1 MNAKKPVKLDDLVA
15 EIEMK
20 IDDTFTF
27 INMTTGEVITLTSE
41 EYSAAEDEQPL
52 EKFPI
57 WQRENIEK
65 AIRIIEDEDGV
76 YVDFTLKHDFNEY
89 EIIENFIGT
98 LEDGDIREVLYEATQ
113 GRGAFRRFKDGIIEH
128 GIDKQ
133 WYRYKESKI
142 KELVIAWCKEQDIEI
157 QA

>member
-1 MNAKKPVKLDDLVA
+1 MNAKKPVRLDDLVA
-15 EIEMK
+15 EIETK
-20 IDDTFTF
+20 IEDTFTF
-27 INMTTGEVITLTSE
+27 IHVTTGDVITLTSE

-57 WQRENIEK
+57 WQQENIEN
-65 AIRIIEDEDGV
+65 AIRIIEDEDGA
-76 YVDFTLKHDFNEY
+76 YVDFTLKHDYNEY
-89 EIIENFIGT
+89 ETIENFIGA
-98 LEDGDIREVLYEATQ
+98 LEDGDIQKVLYEAIQ

-128 GIDKQ
+128 GIDNQ